1 MDAITSTLLSAIA
14 QPTTGGVR
22 QEWVAFKDILLLVA
36 GGVFGLFLAVFVQPL
51 IEDDVRGLL
60 IRIVGH
66 LRIRSKSS
74 LAGDWNAVWAIDGK
88 PLDLSA
94 EMKNIRLHEVGNRI
108 AGEFKWH
115 GRTYRLL
122 GNRITSNFVSG
133 TYEDVIAGY
142 TLHGAFQLQV
152 FPKEQFMVGR
162 WMGFN
167 RDNDIVEGPWQ
178 WRRTVA
184 GKNGVFTTDSA
195 SKYPFETDS
204 SLPKTR
210 DSAINRASSKD

>member
-1 MDAITSTLLSAIA
+1 MALRGLTELVVLG
-14 QPTTGGVR
+14 QPATDPHF
-22 QEWVAFKDILLLVA
+22 VASKDLILLIA
-36 GGVFGLFLAVFVQPL
+36 GAFLGLFLAVFIQPL
-51 IEDDVRGLL
+51 IEDNARGIL
-60 IRIVGH
+60 IRLVGH

-88 PLDLSA
+88 PLDLNS
-94 EMKNIRLHEVGNRI
+94 EMRNIRLHEVGNRI

-122 GNRITSNFVSG
+122 GNRITPNFVSG
-133 TYEDVIAGY
+133 TYEDVVAGY

-167 RDNDIVEGPWQ
+167 RENHIVEGPWQ
-178 WRRTVA
+178 WRRLVA
-184 GKNGVFTTDSA
+184 KSNDTSATDKSA
-195 SKYPFETDS
+195 KYPFETDPA
-204 SLPKTR
+204 LPKAHN
-210 DSAINRASSKD
+210 SAAKNR